1 MFLSEK
7 LNSYLNT
14 KNVTL
19 NSNYLDE
26 KKIISSFDLTA
37 PNYLKSFTIDFPK
50 EIICQQKKLSFFLSF
65 FFFYS
70 VGMALHPLFLNIWD
84 NVENSEIGD
93 MPFYIQMSPALLNE
107 LLENY
112 SPFKEFKKSNFDM
125 TKKLFDDMDAD
136 EFNFFL
142 SKTPFKFFE
151 QNNGVFNVEVS
162 LRFYVNSNK
171 TFVYLTEKVEKFIF
185 FLYLFFL
192 QTMFYGFS
200 RESSYVATEKKKSK
214 SFILALENIRRYYS
228 AFANNVN
235 PRSNLLFSQEEV
247 DKVLNLMLD
256 SILKKDPL
264 KDSFFNL
271 FGGFIQIEEIF
282 FLMLF
287 NYWLKFFNSLSFGKP
302 NQLILLEKLDFQTKY
317 APFLW
322 NFDLSELIIDKENFK
337 DSSNF
342 LFDEFQDQL
351 NYLKI
356 PLVCNSLAN
365 SSINSDI
372 FYAIRDPSIEKM
384 FGIVSPYRMWH
395 DSVIKF

>member
-7 LNSYLNT
+7 LNNYLNT
-14 KNVTL
+14 KNIIL

-26 KKIISSFDLTA
+26 KKIISSFDLTSL
-37 PNYLKSFTIDFPK
+37 NYLKSFTTDFPK
-50 EIICQQKKLSFFLSF
+50 EIISQQKKLSFFISF

-93 MPFYIQMSPALLNE
+93 MSFYIQVSPALLNE

-112 SPFKEFKKSNFDM
+112 SPFKKFKRNNFD
-125 TKKLFDDMDAD
+125 TIKKLFDDMDAD

-151 QNNGVFNVEVS
+151 QNNGVFNIEIT
-162 LRFYVNSNK
+162 LRFYINSNK
-171 TFVYLTEKVEKFIF
+171 TFIYLTEKVEKFIF

-200 RESSYVATEKKKSK
+200 REASYIATEKKKSK

-228 AFANNVN
+228 AFVDNVS
-235 PRSNLLFSQEEV
+235 PESNLLFSQEEV

-256 SILKKDPL
+256 NILKKESF
-264 KDSFFNL
+264 KDSFFKI

-287 NYWLKFFNSLSFGKP
+287 NYWLKFFNSLTLGKP
-302 NQLILLEKLDFQTKY
+302 NQLLLLEKLDFQTKY

-322 NFDLSELIIDKENFK
+322 NFDLSELFIDKENFT

-356 PLVCNSLAN
+356 PLVCNSLTN
-365 SSINSDI
+365 LSINSDI
-372 FYAIRDPSIEKM
+372 FYAIRDPNIEKM
-384 FGIVSPYRMWH
+384 FDIESPYRMWH
-395 DSVIKF
+395 NSVIKF

>member
-7 LNSYLNT
+7 LNTYLNT
-14 KNVTL
+14 NSVTL

-37 PNYLKSFTIDFPK
+37 LNYLKSFTLDLPK
-50 EIICQQKKLSFFLSF
+50 EVFSQQKKLSFFLSF

-70 VGMALHPLFLNIWD
+70 VGMALHPLFLSVWD
-84 NVENSEIGD
+84 KVDNSETGS
-93 MPFYIQMSPALLNE
+93 MSFYIQISPFLLNE

-112 SPFKEFKKSNFDM
+112 SPFKEFKKNDPKT
-125 TKKLFDDMDAD
+125 TKKLFNDMDVD
-136 EFNFFL
+136 EFSFFL

-162 LRFYVNSNK
+162 LRFYVNANK
-171 TFVYLTEKVEKFIF
+171 TFIYLTEKVEKFTF

-192 QTMFYGFS
+192 QTIFYGFS

-228 AFANNVN
+228 AFIDNVN
-235 PRSNLLFSQEEV
+235 PRSNLLFSKEEA
-247 DKVLNLMLD
+247 DIVLNLILD
-256 SILKKDPL
+256 NILKKESFN
-264 KDSFFNL
+264 DSFFKI
-271 FGGFIQIEEIF
+271 FGGFVQIEEIF

-287 NYWLKFFNSLSFGKP
+287 NYWLKFFNSISFGKS
-302 NQLILLEKLDFQTKY
+302 NQFFLLEKLDFQTKY

-322 NFDLSELIIDKENFK
+322 SLDLAKLSLNKENFV

-356 PLVCNSLAN
+356 PLVCNSLTDL
-365 SSINSDI
+365 SINSNI
-372 FYAIRDPSIEKM
+372 FYAIRDPNIERI
-384 FGIVSPYRMWH
+384 FGIESPYRMWH
-395 DSVIKF
+395 NSVIRS